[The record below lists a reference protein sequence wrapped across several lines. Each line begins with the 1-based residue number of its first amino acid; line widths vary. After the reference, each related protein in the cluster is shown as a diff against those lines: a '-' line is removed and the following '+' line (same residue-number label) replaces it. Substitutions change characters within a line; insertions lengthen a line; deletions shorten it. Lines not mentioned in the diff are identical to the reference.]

1 MFYEMWYMY
10 VLNNKSCIYN
20 NLICV
25 VTRLYDKCHVRTCI
39 KHHAHF
45 GINQNKSV
53 WMFFCFQSIKNTFFK
68 NAINIISTCV
78 QLSHGTCKCIWFV
91 LFLCDS
97 VHNAYHV
104 YFGNMHTLGKPELSE
119 NRTIRPV
126 PRPSGLQRVYCT
138 LHGPLP
144 FDDV

>member
-53 WMFFCFQSIKNTFFK
+53 WIFFAFNRLKTHFLRM
-68 NAINIISTCV
+68 
-78 QLSHGTCKCIWFV
+78 QLTSSVPAYSYHMVHVNVYG
-91 LFLCDS
+91 LF
-97 VHNAYHV
+97 
-104 YFGNMHTLGKPELSE
+104 YFYVILYTMHTMYISAICILLV
-119 NRTIRPV
+119 NRNSLKTGRSGRSRDRPV
-126 PRPSGLQRVYCT
+126 YRESTVYIYILNTNC
-138 LHGPLP
+138 
-144 FDDV
+144 D